1 MKIGIGIIAY
11 NVSTELDWL
20 LKSIADSSH
29 SDLQIMVYLHQHS
42 TQEKEPEVTAV
53 CERWALDDSYSD
65 FFVSYTYHGINHGLS
80 ASWNDALERGYQT
93 DECDVVLLVNDDITF
108 LPGALKKFATYAV
121 SRRDAYMVTTLGY
134 HHYYAQ
140 KTDLGQQPLW
150 GFGFSC
156 FAVNPVAVKTIGY
169 FDTNIFPIY
178 FEDCDYGRR
187 GYLAGLQMAECKDAG
202 IIHWG
207 SLSAQGDGQAEML
220 AVKSPL
226 NAAYYT
232 RKWGGLPG
240 SGKDVYPTPFND
252 PNLDLEYDGGN
263 PLYDRWDVPRLVN
276 GCPWPSGEAVQF
288 MPDGYVQPPT
298 RTYPFRAG
306 SGGNSIWSHM
316 ERLADFAKFCS
327 RPLVEVGSGCG
338 DGSTHAFDLG
348 RQKAHESTQHISVN
362 LHPVGGGWE
371 PINGQWKFIQGDSR
385 EISTVEAVK
394 ELLEDTP
401 GIIYIDTE
409 HTYATLKRELEIWL
423 QIADEDTLYLFHDV
437 VGFPEMTVALL
448 EAVAPGGSL
457 HDTHYYLLIEE
468 TCSGLGAL
476 VPRKG
481 WQP

>member
-11 NVSTELDWL
+11 NVAKELDGL
-20 LKSIADSSH
+20 LQSIAGSATK
-29 SDLQIMVYLHQHS
+29 DLQIYVYLHQHS
-42 TQEKEPEVTAV
+42 TKEKEPEVTAI
-53 CERWALDDSYSD
+53 CEEWENIAFRYFSVD
-65 FFVSYTYHGINHGLS
+65 YTYHGVNRGLS
-80 ASWNDALERGYQT
+80 ASWNDALYEGYEV
-93 DECDVVLLVNDDITF
+93 DKCDVVLLVNDDISF
-108 LPGALKKFATYAV
+108 LRGALDRFAKFAV
-121 SRRDAYMVTTLGY
+121 SRRDAYMVTVMGY

-140 KTDLGQQPLW
+140 RTDLGQQPLW

-156 FAVNPVAVKTIGY
+156 FAVNPIAVETIGY

-207 SLSAQGDGQAEML
+207 SLSAQVKGQEEML

-240 SGKDVYPTPFND
+240 SGNDVYPTPFND
-252 PNLDLEYDGGN
+252 PNLKLTYSGGN
-263 PLYDRWDVPRLVN
+263 PFYDRWDTPRLVN
-276 GCPWPSGEAVQF
+276 GCPWPSGESVQF

-298 RTYPFRAG
+298 GTYPFRAA

-316 ERLADFAKFCS
+316 ERLANFAYCS
-327 RPLVEVGSGCG
+327 NGVIVEVGSGCG

-348 RQKAHESTQHISVN
+348 IQAKRDRNKQHISVN

-371 PINGQWKFIQGDSR
+371 PESGAWSFVQGDSR
-385 EISTVEAVK
+385 EQSTVDAVK
-394 ELLEDTP
+394 AQLKRTP

-409 HTYATLKRELEIWL
+409 HTYATLKRELEIWPE
-423 QIADEDTLYLFHDV
+423 IGDKDTLYLFHDV
-437 VGFPEMTVALL
+437 VNFTEMTPAVL
-448 EAVAPGGSL
+448 EAVAPGGKL

-468 TCSGLGAL
+468 SCSGLGAL

-481 WQP
+481 WQI